1 MNKELYGKLLK
12 ISEYLEDYYSH
23 DWDDLYYHD
32 IASDDYDII
41 YNRVITYINTFMIRT
56 RY

>member
-12 ISEYLEDYYSH
+12 ISEYLEDYYGD

-32 IASDDYDII
+32 IASDDHDFVYNRLII
-41 YNRVITYINTFMIRT
+41 YINVFMIPI